1 MKKLISKITLLIALI
16 SSILILTACGSGP
29 SPTPTPNPVSPV
41 IEELGG
47 EVLVRPSDADQFAP
61 APLGQVLQT
70 NTEVQTGDDG
80 FARLSFPNGTIVRVA
95 PSSMVTLQVLEAG
108 PTGLFTRLRLSAGEL
123 WIILTEGELNVE
135 TPAGLAV
142 VRGSFMHVAVDPAT
156 GATLTDCL
164 EGDCAFNN
172 NGGAVS
178 LVAGQNAF
186 APDANSTPQLGRM
199 NAADVAR
206 WTSVNPEAENVL
218 PGLTETVHALAMSE
232 TPPASAT
239 PTTTFTPTASFTPT
253 VSATATVCPPL
264 PEGWV
269 TRVVQEGDTLESLAE
284 LYGIEPRQLALG
296 NCFPLSK
303 QLTAGEVIFVP
314 PTLAP
319 TETFTPTASTCGA
332 PADWITYTVQTGDSL
347 IGLAE
352 ATGVS
357 VDEIQYANCLD
368 DETKILVGQKLRLP
382 KFPVEATPAISYTPP
397 VVSNTP
403 TSTEEEPTSTATV
416 TETPTATATP

>member
-1 MKKLISKITLLIALI
+1 MKKLISKFTLLIALI
-16 SSILILTACGSGP
+16 ISALILTACGSGP
-29 SPTPTPNPVSPV
+29 SPTPTPDPVSPA
-41 IEELGG
+41 IEEVGG
-47 EVLVRPSDADQFAP
+47 EVLVRPSNTDQFTSA
-61 APLGQVLQT
+61 ALGQVLQT
-70 NTEVQTGDDG
+70 NTEVQIGDDG
-80 FARLSFPNGTIVRVA
+80 FAHLSFPNGTIVRVA
-95 PSSMVTLQVLEAG
+95 SSSMVTLQVLEAG

-178 LVAGQNAF
+178 LVAGQNVF

-218 PGLTETVHALAMSE
+218 PGLTETVRSLAMSE

-253 VSATATVCPPL
+253 ISATATVCPPL

-269 TRVVQEGDTLESLAE
+269 TRVVQEGDTLESLAK

-314 PTLAP
+314 PILAP

-332 PADWITYTVQTGDSL
+332 PANWITYTVQTGDSL

-403 TSTEEEPTSTATV
+403 TSTDEEPTSTTTG

>member
-1 MKKLISKITLLIALI
+1 MKKLISKFFFLIVLICFTLL
-16 SSILILTACGSGP
+16 LTACGSGA
-29 SPTPTPNPVSPV
+29 SPTPTPDPTSPM
-41 IEELGG
+41 IGELGG
-47 EVLVRPSDADQFAP
+47 EVLVRSSEADQFAP
-61 APLGQVLQT
+61 AALGQVLKT
-70 NTEVQTGDDG
+70 NTDLQTGDDG
-80 FARLSFPNGTIVRVA
+80 FTRLDFPNGTIVRLA
-95 PSSMVTLQVLEAG
+95 SSSMVTLQVLEAG
-108 PTGLFTRLRLSAGEL
+108 PTGLFTRLRLNTGEL
-123 WIILTEGELNVE
+123 WIILKNGELNVE

-142 VRGSFMHVAVDPAT
+142 VSGSFMHVAVDPAT

-178 LVAGQNAF
+178 LVAGQNAS
-186 APDANSTPQLGRM
+186 APDANSAPQLGRM

-218 PGLTETVHALAMSE
+218 PGLTETVRALEMSE
-232 TPPASAT
+232 TPAASAT
-239 PTTTFTPTASFTPT
+239 ATVTFTPTASLTPT
-253 VSATATVCPPL
+253 VSATATSCPPL

-269 TRVVQEGDTLESLAE
+269 TRVVQEGDTLESLAR

-403 TSTEEEPTSTATV
+403 TSTEEELTPSPTG